1 MNRPNPLSTPKT
13 RGNPVISTPTAHHA
27 SRGEPK
33 FIALFWIVNFII
45 PGFAFF
51 LRGGKAFAKT
61 IGSLFVTIWLI
72 LVASGIYSYVVYGTK
87 EIGLFFVSSPIHLEW
102 AEYGIYLAT
111 LFWSLAV
118 IAGTVF
124 ICMKA
129 YDTKRWKKITMI
141 AVSIIA
147 VLGLTA
153 GSAWAGTTVRNV
165 RDTLLAISE
174 PVNVNPTDTPTPV
187 VEGKPV
193 WGDAQRINIMLLGS
207 DQGKDRT
214 GIRPDII
221 MVASINT
228 KTGETQLFN
237 LPRNLHGA
245 YFPAGSPAAKANPY
259 GFAEEEGL
267 INGVWTYA
275 EENPN
280 LFPGTDNPGLE
291 ATKDIVGETLGLDI
305 NYYAVVN
312 MQGFVDLVNTL
323 GGVTVNVPRDLP
335 KGKTGDLNP
344 AVVKAGQNRT
354 LNGDDALWFVRSR
367 ADSDDYDRILR
378 QRCMIGALTSEISG
392 EKIATNLPSLLQN
405 LRENFFTDIQ
415 QKDIKDWVELFDK
428 VGEHSIQGVAFTNEV
443 ISPSHPN
450 FAAIKKTVK
459 ESIEAADR
467 EDSPSDTSSPN
478 APDSSSESST
488 AAPTASPEPTSPST
502 ETSNP
507 PVVQKNPYC

>member
-1 MNRPNPLSTPKT
+1 MNRPIPLSNPKT
-13 RGNPVISTPTAHHA
+13 RGNPTVNTSPAHHA
-27 SRGEPK
+27 LKDEPK
-33 FIALFWIVNFII
+33 LVVLFWIVNFIL

-51 LRGGKAFAKT
+51 LRSGKSFAKF
-61 IGSLFVTIWLI
+61 IGSLLLIIWLLI
-72 LVASGIYSYVVYGTK
+72 IAGGIYSYFNYGTK
-87 EIGLFFVSSPIHLEW
+87 EIGLFFVSSPTHLEW
-102 AEYGIYLAT
+102 AEYGIYILA
-111 LFWSLAV
+111 LFWMIAV
-118 IAGTVF
+118 ITGTIF
-124 ICMKA
+124 ICVKA
-129 YDTKRWKKITMI
+129 YNVKRWKKIIMMT
-141 AVSIIA
+141 VSIIA
-147 VLGLTA
+147 VLGLIA
-153 GSAWAGTTVRNV
+153 GSAWAGTTVRDV
-165 RDTLLAISE
+165 RDTLLTISE
-174 PVNVNPTDTPTPV
+174 PINVNPTDTPTPV
-187 VEGKPV
+187 VEGKPA
-193 WGDAQRINIMLLGS
+193 WGDAKRINIMLLGS

-221 MVASINT
+221 MVASVNT
-228 KTGETQLFN
+228 ETGETQLFN

-275 EENPN
+275 EENPK
-280 LFPGTDNPGLE
+280 LFPGASNPGLE

-344 AVVKAGQNRT
+344 AVVKAGQHRT

-392 EKIATNLPSLLQN
+392 EKIASNLPSLLQN

-428 VGEHSIQGVAFTNEV
+428 VGDHSIQGVAFTNEV
-443 ISPSHPN
+443 ISPAYPN
-450 FAAIKKTVK
+450 FTAIKETVK
-459 ESIEAADR
+459 ESITAADAV
-467 EDSPSDTSSPN
+467 DNPSDTSTPSDTSNPSDGN
-478 APDSSSESST
+478 T
-488 AAPTASPEPTSPST
+488 AAPTATPKPTSPST
-502 ETSNP
+502 GTPTS

>member
-1 MNRPNPLSTPKT
+1 MNRPNPLYAPKPP
-13 RGNPVISTPTAHHA
+13 GNPAISTSPAHHA
-27 SRGEPK
+27 LKDEPK
-33 FIALFWIVNFII
+33 FVALFWILNFIL

-51 LRGGKAFAKT
+51 LRGGKVFAKLV
-61 IGSLFVTIWLI
+61 GSLFIVVWLL
-72 LVASGIYSYVVYGTK
+72 LVAGGIYSYFAYGIK
-87 EIGLFFVSSPIHLEW
+87 ELGLFFVSSPIHLEW
-102 AEYGIYLAT
+102 AEYGVYLVT
-111 LFWSLAV
+111 LFWSVAV
-118 IAGTVF
+118 LIGTIF
-124 ICMKA
+124 ICIKA
-129 YDTKRWKKITMI
+129 YNVKRWKKIIMMV
-141 AVSIIA
+141 VSIVSI
-147 VLGLTA
+147 LGLTA
-153 GSAWAGTTVRNV
+153 GSAWAGTTIRNV

-174 PVNVNPTDTPTPV
+174 PINVNPTDTPTPV
-187 VEGKPV
+187 IEGKPV
-193 WGDAQRINIMLLGS
+193 WGDAQRINVMLLGS

-280 LFPGTDNPGLE
+280 LFPGADNPGLE

-428 VGEHSIQGVAFTNEV
+428 VGDHSIQGVAFTNEV

-459 ESIEAADR
+459 ESIESSDRADT
-467 EDSPSDTSSPN
+467 PSDSSSQSSSTSSPG
-478 APDSSSESST
+478 SST
-488 AAPTASPEPTSPST
+488 EPPTPSPEPTSPST
-502 ETSNP
+502 GTTAP